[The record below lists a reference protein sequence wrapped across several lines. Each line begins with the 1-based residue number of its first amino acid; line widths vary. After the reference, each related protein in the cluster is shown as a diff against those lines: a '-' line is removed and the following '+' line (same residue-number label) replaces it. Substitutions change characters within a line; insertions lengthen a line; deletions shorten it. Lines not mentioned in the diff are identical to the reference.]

1 MGWLLV
7 AALMIAVSAATPAR
21 AQGSHIIGGV
31 YAACSYAA
39 NLEEAQAALLSND
52 AKWLARVPGCFSPP
66 IGARVG
72 VISRSG
78 AFWKVRIFYP
88 NGQSQ
93 IAWVD
98 SQGVRSLDG
107 RDGHLRR

>member
-1 MGWLLV
+1 MAAFV
-7 AALMIAVSAATPAR
+7 AGPAL

-31 YAACSYAA
+31 YAACSSAA
-39 NLEEAQAALLSND
+39 EIEEAQAALLAND
-52 AKWLARVPGCFSPP
+52 ARWLARVPGCFSPP

-78 AFWKVRIFYP
+78 NFWKVRIFYS

-98 SQGVRSLDG
+98 NQAVRSLDG